1 MTGLFIF
8 AIILLAAGSIWF
20 FIALLPPPASTMSV
34 FGKQVKEETSAF
46 SSILKPLSPLNKYFL
61 KVFRAEQALRNKIYL
76 AKWKVT
82 AEEFV
87 SGKVLLAA
95 LAFGLAFVVFG
106 VRNVWILVGVT
117 LFGLVLPDLILRS
130 RVKKRKYS
138 IVRILP
144 ETIDLLGLC
153 VGAGL
158 DFMAAVRW
166 VVDKVKIN
174 PMIEELLVV
183 LKEINV
189 GKPRVEALRDMSK
202 RLNIPDVTSFVR
214 TLVQADRMGTP
225 VEEAFKILSEDTRM
239 RRFHRGERQAMKAPL
254 KMLIPLIFCI
264 LPVILIIVAGP
275 IIIRF
280 TQEGVFQGLNQVGN

>member
-1 MTGLFIF
+1 MSPL
-8 AIILLAAGSIWF
+8 F
-20 FIALLPPPASTMSV
+20 FIAIFLLGAGSVVFFIGLLPNPRDTVSV
-34 FGKQVKEETSAF
+34 FAKEVKQETSSF
-46 SSILKPLSPLNKYFL
+46 STIFKPFLPFNKKVVKTLRLEKGLK
-61 KVFRAEQALRNKIYL
+61 NKIYL
-76 AKWKVT
+76 AKWKVSP
-82 AEEFV
+82 EEFIT
-87 SGKVLLAA
+87 GKMLLSLLCFA
-95 LAFGLAFVVFG
+95 LLFIVAG
-106 VRNVWILVGVT
+106 VKNIWWLIGVT
-117 LFGLVLPDLILRS
+117 VLGFVLPDIILNS
-130 RVKKRKYS
+130 RVSKRKYS

-144 ETIDLLGLC
+144 ETVDLLGLC

-174 PMIEELLVV
+174 PMIEELTVV

-189 GKPRVEALRDMSK
+189 GKPRVEALRDMSR

-225 VEEAFKILSEDTRM
+225 VEEAFRILSEDTRM

-275 IIIRF
+275 IIIKF
-280 TQEGVFQGLNQVGN
+280 TQEGIFPGLKQ